1 MLGVYLITSKFL
13 AILCN
18 LKSALKQKI
27 SSSNGWECKKMSGV
41 KSLQVFIN
49 LNLAPGMNEAKEYDT
64 IEDFHQRDD
73 KKYKQKI

>member
-1 MLGVYLITSKFL
+1 
-13 AILCN
+13 
-18 LKSALKQKI
+18 
-27 SSSNGWECKKMSGV
+27 MSGV
-41 KSLQVFIN
+41 KSLQVFIH